1 MIDNLSMLHA
11 RRTRSRWRSRST
23 WFARKSRSLN
33 LFKIKSIEYFLQVPT
48 VRQADRVQHQMLRV
62 YLNEFLNRRLV
73 CHVHRVR
80 AVCPVIQ
87 DFQASNVIII

>member
-1 MIDNLSMLHA
+1 
-11 RRTRSRWRSRST
+11 
-23 WFARKSRSLN
+23 
-33 LFKIKSIEYFLQVPT
+33 
-48 VRQADRVQHQMLRV
+48 VQHQMLRV